1 MEIIIT
7 KHDSWHY
14 GKTFHAFFIGDKGAV
29 CVPADYDGL
38 NEYSPT
44 DFQIKDIQKEINTA
58 KEMLKANC
66 VCKQLSRIL
75 AYCEAKN
82 IKKETAN

>member
-7 KHDSWHY
+7 KPDSWHY

-29 CVPADYDGL
+29 CVPTDIDGL
-38 NEYSPT
+38 DGYSPT

-58 KEMLKANC
+58 KEMLRANC
-66 VCKQLSRIL
+66 ACKQLSRII
-75 AYCEAKN
+75 AYCEANN
-82 IKKETAN
+82 IKEVKAN